1 MPTSTSSLPQQ
12 SLLALLF
19 LAASPCV
26 VAQEGGEAAAPMAAA
41 EVVTEGGGESIS
53 PIPTEGAG
61 LTTEGAGEVADVSLR
76 EAPVA
81 PASFLFNT
89 GVGAVYDNNIY
100 QTNDD
105 TVADTVLLVSAGFTW
120 TPRVTDTSAFAL
132 TYNATL
138 FHYLEQDDLGGDV
151 NHNAALA
158 GKLTVGETSLTSA
171 VSFQRL
177 SGSDLSLSGSG
188 FGGSVLGGGSGS
200 QQALV
205 SNPEDRN
212 LNPQDVRDMLTAA
225 FGFSRPLAGKTSVNG
240 GVNYTANLYEDPL
253 PSTQTYSGQ
262 LGLGYL
268 VGARTTVG
276 VSGVIGRTDGDD
288 GSLSEDYEQFLGT
301 VSYDATEKLD
311 FSGSAGLNFRQSDV
325 TGASDRTD
333 FVFNISTR
341 YQWRDRTGL
350 FLTAGRNTQSSV
362 TELESAINR
371 TTVYVG
377 VDQRIADRWSL
388 QVSGGYDLSDYEDAQ
403 NDFAQTREETFL
415 TGRVSLNFRPTDR
428 ATIGLFNEYRQNDAG
443 DDISSYE
450 GNRLGLQVGV
460 QF

>member
-1 MPTSTSSLPQQ
+1 
-12 SLLALLF
+12 
-19 LAASPCV
+19 V
-26 VAQEGGEAAAPMAAA
+26 
-41 EVVTEGGGESIS
+41 
-53 PIPTEGAG
+53 
-61 LTTEGAGEVADVSLR
+61 
-76 EAPVA
+76 
-81 PASFLFNT
+81 
-89 GVGAVYDNNIY
+89 
-100 QTNDD
+100 
-105 TVADTVLLVSAGFTW
+105 
-120 TPRVTDTSAFAL
+120 
-132 TYNATL
+132 
-138 FHYLEQDDLGGDV
+138 
-151 NHNAALA
+151 
-158 GKLTVGETSLTSA
+158 
-171 VSFQRL
+171 
-177 SGSDLSLSGSG
+177 
-188 FGGSVLGGGSGS
+188 
-200 QQALV
+200 
-205 SNPEDRN
+205 
-212 LNPQDVRDMLTAA
+212 
-225 FGFSRPLAGKTSVNG
+225 
-240 GVNYTANLYEDPL
+240 
-253 PSTQTYSGQ
+253 
-262 LGLGYL
+262 

-276 VSGVIGRTDGDD
+276 VSGVIGRTDGDE
-288 GSLSEDYEQFLGT
+288 GSLSEDYEQALGT

-443 DDISSYE
+443 DDLSSYE
-450 GNRLGLQVGV
+450 GNRLGLQIGV

>member
-19 LAASPCV
+19 LAALPPV
-26 VAQEGGEAAAPMAAA
+26 VAQEGGEAAAPVAAA

-53 PIPTEGAG
+53 PIPTESTG

-89 GVGAVYDNNIY
+89 GAGAVYDNNIY

-105 TVADTVLLVSAGFTW
+105 TVADTVLLFSAGFTW

-151 NHNAALA
+151 NHDAALA
-158 GKLTVGETSLTSA
+158 GKLTLGETSLTSA
-171 VSFQRL
+171 VSFKRL
-177 SGSDLSLSGSG
+177 SGSDISLSG
-188 FGGSVLGGGSGS
+188 GGLSLGS

-225 FGFSRPLAGKTSVNG
+225 VGFSRPLAGKTSVNG
-240 GVNYTANLYEDPL
+240 GLNYTANLYDDPL

-288 GSLSEDYEQFLGT
+288 GSLSEDYEQLLGT

-325 TGASDRTD
+325 TGAGDRTD

-450 GNRLGLQVGV
+450 GNRLGLQIGV